1 MGKSIEIKRR
11 LIRGLRTVSLFV
23 VGWGTR
29 FFCIRGCFWWWVC
42 SVYLYGWGLLSFES
56 VQWGWRVLGAG
67 HRSIRISKWL
77 NKYLITSELDPPLIM
92 KLLIKPIKDLSIDKV
107 DKPIPNIAVI
117 LNLSYVNYLNITR
130 QVQKVISIGKVK
142 INLIRQVLNGILIR
156 YIPNHQRGPGV
167 MTDGHGVDLKVI
179 RIVIKCLVA

>member
-1 MGKSIEIKRR
+1 
-11 LIRGLRTVSLFV
+11 
-23 VGWGTR
+23 
-29 FFCIRGCFWWWVC
+29 
-42 SVYLYGWGLLSFES
+42 
-56 VQWGWRVLGAG
+56 
-67 HRSIRISKWL
+67 
-77 NKYLITSELDPPLIM
+77 M

-117 LNLSYVNYLNITR
+117 LNLTYVNYLNITR